1 MWKVSRFVVGENF
14 LLFNNNCLF
23 VDLSRAQNL
32 VLSDNCLVWSVIFS
46 LVVLGILVLLVL
58 LAVL

>member
-1 MWKVSRFVVGENF
+1 MWKVSRFVAGENF